1 MIEKGK
7 KKQPNDF
14 IKYSGMATQMA
25 ITILAGV
32 FGGQKLDA
40 HLEMEAPVFTIT
52 GSLLGVG
59 AALYFLIKDF
69 IRK

>member
-1 MIEKGK
+1 MTEKGR

-14 IKYSGMATQMA
+14 LKYSGMATQMA

-32 FGGQKLDA
+32 FGGQKLDV
-40 HLEMEAPVFTIT
+40 HLKMETPVFTIV

>member
-1 MIEKGK
+1 MTEKGK
-7 KKQPNDF
+7 KKPPNDF

-32 FGGQKLDA
+32 FGGRELDA
-40 HLEMEAPVFTIT
+40 KFAMETPVFTLV

-69 IRK
+69 IR